1 MLNVKTTIDDYA
13 RTPPYYKLPIQSY
26 AQLEKA
32 IVRLQAD
39 TRMCYTTK
47 QQHIKSMFAQYKDYN
62 ALLF

>member
-1 MLNVKTTIDDYA
+1 MFNIETYA
-13 RTPPYYKLPIQSY
+13 RTPPYYLLPIQSY

-32 IVRLQAD
+32 CLRLQAD

-47 QQHIKSMFAQYKDYN
+47 QQHIKSMFAQYKKHN

>member
-1 MLNVKTTIDDYA
+1 MYNSKTA
-13 RTPPYYKLPIQSY
+13 KPVYYKQNITSY

-32 IVRLQAD
+32 CLRLQYD

-47 QQHIKSMFAQYKDYN
+47 QQHIKSMFAQYKKHN